1 VPGNDQRKIQK
12 SVGLDVDAVVLD
24 CEDGV
29 AMNRKEE
36 ARLSI
41 VRALSAQDFGNSEC
55 IIRINS
61 YCSGLATDDLQAI
74 LTGPVYPDAIIL
86 PKAASAEQV
95 YNVCDAIAI
104 IS

>member
-1 VPGNDQRKIQK
+1 
-12 SVGLDVDAVVLD
+12 
-24 CEDGV
+24 
-29 AMNRKEE
+29 
-36 ARLSI
+36 LSI